1 MLELFYKG
9 GPLMY
14 PIVGCSVLALA
25 IFMERVWTFGAV
37 RRQSRSLM
45 QGIREVV
52 SAGDRQGALSLCAEG
67 RGPLVRILS
76 SALRSES
83 TSRDQLK
90 DLVDEVGGRE
100 GLFLDRYLGLL
111 GTIATIAPL
120 LGLLGTVLGMIKAFT
135 MLATE
140 GVGTPATLG
149 IGISEALI
157 TTAAGLSLA
166 IPVILMHRYLTSRS
180 ERILIEL
187 EEYSMHVVDEI
198 SG

>member
-1 MLELFYKG
+1 MLELFFKG

-25 IFMERVWTFGAV
+25 IFMERVWTFSVV
-37 RRQSRSLM
+37 RRQSAPVM
-45 QGIREVV
+45 QQIKEKVA
-52 SAGDRQGALSLCAEG
+52 AGDRQGALSLCAAG
-67 RGPLVRILS
+67 KGPLVRILA
-76 SALRSES
+76 SALRSDS

-90 DLVDEVGGRE
+90 DLVEEVGGRE
-100 GLFLDRYLGLL
+100 GMFLDRYLGLL

-135 MLATE
+135 TLAAE

-180 ERILIEL
+180 ERVLIEL
-187 EEYSMHVVDEI
+187 EEFSMHVVDEI
-198 SG
+198 SR